1 VNAVIDISSTRL
13 RTPRLLLRPWQ
24 QGDLQDFYE
33 YARVDGVGQMAGW
46 LPHSCPEDTQIILNS
61 FITHKKT
68 FALEHQGKVI
78 GSLGIETYREED
90 LPELASLSG
99 RSIGYVLSKE
109 YWGRGLMPEALQAV
123 IRYLFESEKLDFLL
137 ISHFTWNRQSRRVI
151 EKCGFAFLRE
161 TTHATRYNSLEPTRE
176 YILYRKD
183 WKKDAD
189 T

>member
-1 VNAVIDISSTRL
+1 
-13 RTPRLLLRPWQ
+13 
-24 QGDLQDFYE
+24 
-33 YARVDGVGQMAGW
+33 
-46 LPHSCPEDTQIILNS
+46 
-61 FITHKKT
+61 
-68 FALEHQGKVI
+68 
-78 GSLGIETYREED
+78 

-99 RSIGYVLSKE
+99 RSIGYVLSKD
-109 YWGRGLMPEALQAV
+109 YWGQGLMPEALQAV